1 MFCFCFRF
9 FSYKMFHFSN
19 PYKIRQNQR
28 TSLPSDWLAQNP
40 TFSMYIK
47 SSQSNQS
54 FPYLPLINAA
64 DEYRPKLQYPLPL
77 NAVQA
82 VSLHNLAT
90 NYESD
95 DKSPTLSAGF
105 ILDNPIQPR
114 YKYARLHHSTNLIDA
129 IPCSSAYKK
138 IRSSSETLS
147 RGFVKNQMS
156 FSGEEIDKVNV
167 NEIGWKIPMKI
178 SHGNSRQ
185 KIEALKARKSIPMPL
200 KIIKSSVPVHSRSA
214 MSIPNQRSLEEQFSA
229 KSNHLLPQ
237 IQPLLNRKS
246 IRNTFLKSRSFNSF
260 ENQSHVTGYHFDGF
274 ASSCKSVQTQV
285 ETELLRSSPIPTN
298 RGVLSLDIVKSFD
311 DDDLRKIIDSNTDS
325 GVLDTSDTSVE
336 RSNRSRRKLPNK
348 NNISNRANTLKLPET
363 RRVSTSPSLT
373 PDNQQTNKNL
383 LTVEKSPEIARR
395 LSRELSPIHSPR
407 KETVAQQEACHDSDT
422 GQMPKKVEEIVETK
436 ETNDAKE
443 SSSAAAS
450 ADVVENI
457 EESEAIQHEN
467 KPKFKQFFDF
477 DTPQSETNNR
487 ERLNSD
493 SKPRVRRFRKLSH
506 RNSER
511 RKKEKDQLSD
521 QKTGDKEK
529 PKFQNVFKKI
539 SSFPEDDDFETE
551 NQSGE
556 TGSDDV
562 FDPPVFE
569 KIAQRAPQRR
579 SSSLEDLSLFQAKKL
594 LEKNLERGRSS
605 VSINDKPEY
614 FEYST
619 KPLGH
624 GANNRSSNSYPSIAN
639 HALNSTQSNN
649 PNGIASLKMS
659 PKRGLLKKP
668 SSGVVNDVPSNS
680 SEYDVRDRGG
690 GSTSVNNRGTSGQ
703 PSLSSNNRESY
714 RDRNDRGD
722 RVPSRSLSDR
732 DPREQDS
739 FNRSLSTTEGTPDDK
754 IGWFHFGNT

>member
-1 MFCFCFRF
+1 
-9 FSYKMFHFSN
+9 
-19 PYKIRQNQR
+19 
-28 TSLPSDWLAQNP
+28 
-40 TFSMYIK
+40 MYLK

-64 DEYRPKLQYPLPL
+64 DDFKPKLQYPLPL

-90 NYESD
+90 DYDYD
-95 DKSPTLSAGF
+95 DKSPTLSASF

-114 YKYARLHHSTNLIDA
+114 YKYSRLHHSTNLIDA
-129 IPCSSAYKK
+129 IPCASSSYKR

-147 RGFVKNQMS
+147 RGFKSQMS
-156 FSGEEIDKVNV
+156 FSGDEIDRVNV
-167 NEIGWKIPMKI
+167 NEIGWKIPRKL

-200 KIIKSSVPVHSRSA
+200 KMIKASVPVHSRSTI
-214 MSIPNQRSLEEQFSA
+214 SIPNQQSFEEQSFS
-229 KSNHLLPQ
+229 KSHHLLPQ

-260 ENQSHVTGYHFDGF
+260 ENQSHSVGYHSDGF
-274 ASSCKSVQTQV
+274 DSSRKSVETQV
-285 ETELLRSSPIPTN
+285 EAEFLRSSPIPIN
-298 RGVLSLDIVKSFD
+298 RNVLSLDIVKSFN
-311 DDDLRKIIDSNTDS
+311 DDDLKKFIDSNTDS

-336 RSNRSRRKLPNK
+336 RSNRSRKKLPV
-348 NNISNRANTLKLPET
+348 ISKGGNTLKLPET
-363 RRVSTSPSLT
+363 RKVSLT
-373 PDNQQTNKNL
+373 PTSTPESQRSNNNQLK
-383 LTVEKSPEIARR
+383 VVKSPEITRR

-407 KETVAQQEACHDSDT
+407 KEAAIQHHVEQSQISKEIE
-422 GQMPKKVEEIVETK
+422 KVEEAVAIKESNSADETK
-436 ETNDAKE
+436 EIQELKE
-443 SSSAAAS
+443 NNPE
-450 ADVVENI
+450 D
-457 EESEAIQHEN
+457 
-467 KPKFKQFFDF
+467 KPKFRQFFDF
-477 DTPQSETNNR
+477 DTPQSETSNR
-487 ERLNSD
+487 EILNSD

-511 RKKEKDQLSD
+511 RKKEKQKMKEQMSD
-521 QKTGDKEK
+521 KKTSDEEK
-529 PKFQNVFKKI
+529 QKFQNVFKRI
-539 SSFPEDDDFETE
+539 GAFPDDDDFERE
-551 NQSGE
+551 NHSGE

-562 FDPPVFE
+562 FEEPVFE
-569 KIAQRAPQRR
+569 KVTQRSPQRR
-579 SSSLEDLSLFQAKKL
+579 SSSLEDLSLFQAKKR
-594 LEKNLERGRSS
+594 LEKDLERGRSS
-605 VSINDKPEY
+605 VSINEKPEY

-619 KPLGH
+619 KSLGC
-624 GANNRSSNSYPSIAN
+624 GANGRNSASYPSIAN
-639 HALNSTQSNN
+639 NALNSTRIKN
-649 PNGIASLKMS
+649 PNAIDSLKMS

-690 GSTSVNNRGTSGQ
+690 GSTSVHNRGSIGQ

-714 RDRNDRGD
+714 RDRGD

-754 IGWFHFGNT
+754 IGMFHVDKFSIRLDCLDQSI